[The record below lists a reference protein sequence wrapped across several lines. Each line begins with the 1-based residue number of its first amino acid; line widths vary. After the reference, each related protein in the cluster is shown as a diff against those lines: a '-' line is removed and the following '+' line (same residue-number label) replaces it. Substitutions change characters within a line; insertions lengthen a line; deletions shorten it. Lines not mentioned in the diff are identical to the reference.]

1 LDSRNDGA
9 KPIDILLVNEELID
23 DRIKIMIVAG
33 ITKSRSERSVH
44 IVTLLDKRDGMVER
58 ASK

>member
-1 LDSRNDGA
+1 MERS
-9 KPIDILLVNEELID
+9 LIYTD
-23 DRIKIMIVAG
+23 RKWRVDRIKIMIVAG

-44 IVTLLDKRDGMVER
+44 IVTLLDKKDGMIER